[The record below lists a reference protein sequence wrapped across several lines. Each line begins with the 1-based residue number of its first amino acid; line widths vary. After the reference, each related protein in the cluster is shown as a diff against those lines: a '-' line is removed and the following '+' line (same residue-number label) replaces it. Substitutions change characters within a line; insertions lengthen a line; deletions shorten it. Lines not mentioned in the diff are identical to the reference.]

1 MSKNTVRAAAFAIFN
16 NHLASRAEV
25 GNTAFRKAVIGEIM
39 QKFNCTL
46 SSASTYYNTA
56 FKQAKMATPSLV
68 EGLGR
73 PAEKNNGGRKAK
85 ILVNVVEKDTGKV
98 VAQGISRN
106 AAAEMI
112 AFAAAQQKP
121 ALEAVLCEQGVLE
134 ENDAVQVPVDE
145 ATTGQ
150 GCTVVV
156 DEDDVVDNLVE
167 QLVDTLVDDGTA
179 LTLSQAD
186 AVL

>member
-1 MSKNTVRAAAFAIFN
+1 MV
-16 NHLASRAEV
+16 
-25 GNTAFRKAVIGEIM
+25 
-39 QKFNCTL
+39 
-46 SSASTYYNTA
+46 
-56 FKQAKMATPSLV
+56 TPELV

-134 ENDAVQVPVDE
+134 ENGAVQVPVDE

-167 QLVDTLVDDGTA
+167 QLVDTLVDDETA